1 MRYRALWV
9 FIALAMIAAA
19 AALYYLRPWD
29 AARPPI
35 PQSRAP
41 SPTPPPAAQGPRFP
55 LPAPPPEEKPLPK
68 LNESDATMV
77 EALSSLI
84 GPKAVAGFIQPES
97 LIRHVVVT
105 IDNLTRQTFAP
116 QMSPVKLPGGAFR
129 TAGKGDTLAI
139 AKENYARYTPYVRLA
154 EAIDTKRAVETYTR
168 FYPLFQ
174 QAYVDL
180 GFPNGH
186 FNDRFVEVIDHL
198 LATPEVK
205 EPIQLVVPH
214 VLAEFADPALQE
226 RSTGQKL
233 LLRMGP
239 ENAARVKAKLREL
252 RTALTRQQ

>member
-1 MRYRALWV
+1 MRYRALWT

-19 AALYYLRPWD
+19 AALYYFRPWETT
-29 AARPPI
+29 RPPI
-35 PQSRAP
+35 PQSPAP

-55 LPAPPPEEKPLPK
+55 LPVPPPEDKPLPK
-68 LNESDATMV
+68 LNESDPTML
-77 EALSSLI
+77 EALSTLM
-84 GPKAVAGFIQPES
+84 GPKAVASFIQPES
-97 LIRHVVVT
+97 LVRHIVVT

-116 QMSPVKLPGGAFR
+116 QMSPVKPPGGAFR
-129 TAGKGDTLAI
+129 TTGQGDTLAI

-154 EAIDTKRAVETYTR
+154 EAIDTKRAVEIYTR

-180 GFPNGH
+180 GFPAAH

-205 EPIQLVVPH
+205 GPIQLVVPH
-214 VLAEFADPALQE
+214 VLAEYADPTLQE

-239 ENAARVKAKLREL
+239 ENAGRLKAKLREL
-252 RTALTRQQ
+252 RAQLAKQ

>member
-1 MRYRALWV
+1 MKYRALWT

-19 AALYYLRPWD
+19 AALYYFRPWD
-29 AARPPI
+29 STRPPI
-35 PQSRAP
+35 PQAQVPAHAVP
-41 SPTPPPAAQGPRFP
+41 SAAAQGPRFP
-55 LPAPPPEEKPLPK
+55 LPAPSPEEKPLPK
-68 LNESDATMV
+68 LNESDPTMV
-77 EALSSLI
+77 EALSALM
-84 GPKAVAGFIQPES
+84 GPKAVASFIQPES
-97 LIRHVVVT
+97 LIRHIVVT

-116 QMSPVKLPGGAFR
+116 QMSPVKLPGGVFR

-154 EAIDTKRAVETYTR
+154 EAIDTKRAVEMYTR

-205 EPIQLVVPH
+205 GPIQLVVPH
-214 VLAEFADPALQE
+214 VLAEYADPTLQE

-239 ENAARVKAKLREL
+239 ENAARVKAKLRQL
-252 RTALTRQQ
+252 RADLVRQ

>member
-1 MRYRALWV
+1 MKYRALWT

-19 AALYYLRPWD
+19 AALYHFRPWET
-29 AARPPI
+29 ARPPI
-35 PQSRAP
+35 PQSQAP
-41 SPTPPPAAQGPRFP
+41 APTPPPAAQGPRFP

-68 LNESDATMV
+68 LNESDATV
-77 EALSSLI
+77 LEALSTLM
-84 GPKAVAGFIQPES
+84 GPKALASFIQPES
-97 LIRHVVVT
+97 LVRHIVVT

-116 QMSPVKLPGGAFR
+116 QMSPVKPPGGAFR
-129 TAGKGDTLAI
+129 TTGQGDTLAI

-154 EAIDTKRAVETYTR
+154 EAIDTKRAVEMYTR

-180 GFPNGH
+180 GFPAAH

-214 VLAEFADPALQE
+214 VLAEYADPTLQE

-239 ENAARVKAKLREL
+239 GNAARVKAKLREL
-252 RTALTRQQ
+252 RAKLTKQ

>member
-1 MRYRALWV
+1 MKYRALWT

-29 AARPPI
+29 STRPPI
-35 PQSRAP
+35 PQAQAP
-41 SPTPPPAAQGPRFP
+41 APTPSPAAQGPRFP

-68 LNESDATMV
+68 LNESDATML
-77 EALSSLI
+77 EALSSLM
-84 GPKAVAGFIQPES
+84 GAKAVASFIQPES
-97 LIRHVVVT
+97 LIRHIVVT

-116 QMSPVKLPGGAFR
+116 QMSPMKLPGGALR
-129 TAGKGDTLAI
+129 TTGKGDTLAI
-139 AKENYARYTPYVRLA
+139 SRENYARYTPYVRLA
-154 EAIDTKRAVETYTR
+154 DALDTKRAVQMYTR

-180 GFPNGH
+180 GFPDGH

-205 EPIQLVVPH
+205 GPVQLVVPH
-214 VLAEFADPALQE
+214 VLPEYADPALQE

-233 LLRMGP
+233 LIRMGP
-239 ENAARVKAKLREL
+239 ENAARVKAKLKEL
-252 RTALTRQQ
+252 RAELTRR

>member
-1 MRYRALWV
+1 MKYRALWI

-29 AARPPI
+29 STRPPI
-35 PQSRAP
+35 PQAQAP
-41 SPTPPPAAQGPRFP
+41 APAQPPAAQGPRFP

-68 LNESDATMV
+68 LNESDATML
-77 EALSSLI
+77 EALSGLL
-84 GPKAVAGFIQPES
+84 GAKAVASFIQPES

-129 TAGKGDTLAI
+129 TTGQGDKLAI
-139 AKENYARYTPYVRLA
+139 AKENYARYAPYVRLA
-154 EAIDTKRAVETYTR
+154 EAIDTKRAVEVYTR

-174 QAYVDL
+174 QAYEDL
-180 GFPNGH
+180 GFPGKH

-214 VLAEFADPALQE
+214 VLAEYADPALQE

-239 ENAARVKAKLREL
+239 DNAARVKAKLRGL
-252 RTALTRQQ
+252 RAQLTKQ